1 MECNRTHPAIISY
14 GLYLYFSSRSFR
26 LAAKCL
32 ESTTIRRRSHVVIW
46 KWVQK
51 HSCCADR
58 LISAADRR
66 LVKEIFVDETL
77 LRIYGQDCWLWIA
90 YEPNLNRCLIM
101 HLSRERTIFVCY
113 QFFRQLRNRYG
124 SRKPIYTDGA
134 RWYNDVCKWLRLKH
148 QIYDTGLKNLMER
161 FVQQIKDRTECF
173 DDHFPCRKHN
183 CSKQHVWNWLKLFI
197 LYLHICKY
205 RMQFITFL
213 LTDGG

>member
-32 ESTTIRRRSHVVIW
+32 ESTTIRRSHVAIW

-51 HSCCADR
+51 YSGCADR
-58 LISAADRR
+58 LISADRR

-77 LRIYGQDCWLWIA
+77 LRIDGRDCWLWIA
-90 YEPNLNRCLIM
+90 YEPNLNRCLMM

-134 RWYNDVCKWLRLKH
+134 RWYNDACKWLRLKH

-183 CSKQHVWNWLKLFI
+183 CNNQHVWNWLKLFI
-197 LYLHICKY
+197 LYLHIGKY
-205 RMQFITFL
+205 RIQFITFL
-213 LTDGG
+213 VTDGG